1 MDIPST
7 SSIRY
12 ACAVT
17 ALCRRHPAQRRN
29 TQNAAPGTIIV
40 KEAGNVICVFM
51 RPQPSHGLTQAGI
64 GVKTPK
70 GLETGLSQA
79 VSSLTFVEAFIKLTA

>member
-12 ACAVT
+12 ARAVT

-40 KEAGNVICVFM
+40 KEAGNVICVFI
-51 RPQPSHGLTQAGI
+51 RPQLSHGLTQAGI
-64 GVKTPK
+64 GVTTPK
-70 GLETGLSQA
+70 GLRQA
-79 VSSLTFVEAFIKLTA
+79 YHKRYPVSHL